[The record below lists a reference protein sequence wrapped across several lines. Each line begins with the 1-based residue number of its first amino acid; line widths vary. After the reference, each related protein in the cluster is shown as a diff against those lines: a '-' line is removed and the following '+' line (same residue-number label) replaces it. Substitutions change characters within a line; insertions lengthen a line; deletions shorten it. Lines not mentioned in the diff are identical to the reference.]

1 MMRSKQPV
9 TIIGSA
15 IFVFFQL
22 IFWPCFVHA
31 ATTYAVVVGI
41 SNYQKFQSDSGDLR
55 FASRDAQ
62 LFYNY
67 LINPSGQN
75 VPRENI
81 ILLVDEKATKENIL
95 TAMQLFR
102 GASPEDQVIF
112 YFSGH
117 GNSGV
122 FLPYESSGIKPV
134 LTHKEIKQGFR
145 ESRSNLKLC
154 IADAC
159 KSGTI
164 KMQNFPTGEGI
175 HDSSNANVIV
185 FLSSLANQLSSE
197 YVKLGQGV
205 FTFYL
210 LKALNGEADAN
221 KDSQITALELYKYV
235 NLKVRAYSKKNNPE
249 QPEQIPTMYGKF
261 SRDLPLAYLK

>member
-1 MMRSKQPV
+1 MLIMLVYIISK
-9 TIIGSA
+9 GYSGY
-15 IFVFFQL
+15 
-22 IFWPCFVHA
+22 A

-41 SNYQKFQSDSGDLR
+41 SNYQKFQSTSGDLR
-55 FASRDAQ
+55 YASRDAQ

-67 LINPSGQN
+67 LTKAKNEL
-75 VPRENI
+75 VPKENI
-81 ILLVDEKATKENIL
+81 ILLTDEMATKDNIL
-95 TAMQLFR
+95 SAMAIFSKAEPQDR
-102 GASPEDQVIF
+102 VIF

-122 FLPYESSGIKPV
+122 FLPYESSGFKPL
-134 LTHKEIKQGFR
+134 LTHKEVKQRFR
-145 ESRSNLKLC
+145 ESRSELKLC

-164 KMQNFPTGEGI
+164 QIQNFPTGEGI
-175 HDSSNANVIV
+175 HQGSNSNVIV
-185 FLSSLANQLSSE
+185 FLSSLANQLSAE

-210 LKALNGEADAN
+210 LKALNGEADSN
-221 KDSQITALELYKYV
+221 LDKQISALELYKYV
-235 NLKVRAYSKKNNPE
+235 SLKVRAFSRNNSPE

-261 SRDLPLAYLK
+261 PKDLPIAFLR